1 MQVSNSE
8 STPRSSESTPRRDS
22 NKIYFLIVV
31 ILALLGTNGYLFF
44 KDKKANDRIVTL
56 TDERSRMETEIDR
69 IEADLDK
76 ANTANVKLSAEMK
89 EDQDIARQKINEL
102 REQLSKGK
110 LTMGQLAKAQKEI
123 KELKYFVSKYTSDI
137 GELQKKNQA
146 LTVERDS
153 LRTTIANV
161 SQQASRLEEQN
172 TELNRK
178 VKVAAALKAGAVNI
192 SAFKVKNSGKESE
205 VSRAGAAKKL
215 RISFT
220 VADNS
225 IAEKGMHE
233 VFIRVIDPTGNLIV
247 ADNSSLFTA
256 DGDDLQYT
264 YKTSIEF
271 DNTVGKVFTVDW
283 TNPSSF
289 QKGTYTAILYC
300 DGYTMGSGT
309 VGLK

>member
-31 ILALLGTNGYLFF
+31 ILALLGTNGYLFL
-44 KDKKANDRIVTL
+44 KDKKANDKIVTL

-89 EDQDIARQKINEL
+89 EDQEIARQKINEL

-123 KELKYFVSKYTSDI
+123 KELKFFVSKYTSDI
-137 GELQKKNQA
+137 SELQKKNQA

-161 SQQASRLEEQN
+161 SEQASRLEEQN

-178 VKVAAALKAGAVNI
+178 VKVAAALKTGAVDI
-192 SAFKVKNSGKESE
+192 SAFKVRNSGKESE

-220 VADNS
+220 VADNG
-225 IAEKGMHE
+225 IAEKGMHD

-283 TNPSSF
+283 TNPASF

-309 VGLK
+309 LSLK